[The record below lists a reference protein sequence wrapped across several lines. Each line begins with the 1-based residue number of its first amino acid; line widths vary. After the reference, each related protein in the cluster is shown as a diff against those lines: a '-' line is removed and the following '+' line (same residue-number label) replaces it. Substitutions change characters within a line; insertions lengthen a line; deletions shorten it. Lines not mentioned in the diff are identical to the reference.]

1 MDKTPD
7 SIVKQIV
14 AGIHKCAKF
23 TSPDSAFRDW
33 VAVMALAIQNGCTPK
48 DTRRWKDNEADYM
61 AIVQRVGADTMRRF
75 KEMFELFQYLLEIQP
90 FNDWLGIIYMSA
102 IGGDRKKGQFFTP
115 YDVSLLCAKMSVG
128 GPLDDDSPITI
139 NEPSCGAGGMIVAA
153 LEVLH
158 ERGINYQQRARIVA
172 SDIDIVC
179 VHMCYVTLSLL
190 GVRAKVYHQ
199 NTLTLETWAYWF
211 TPREILWPIMDC
223 GFGTKSPET
232 VHAEPQT
239 IQTVPETV
247 QNATESTETEKPSA
261 NTSETQNAPER
272 KSGPIQR
279 SLF

>member
-1 MDKTPD
+1 MYKTPD

-14 AGIHKCAKF
+14 AGIHKCAKL
-23 TSPDSAFRDW
+23 TSADSAFRDW

-61 AIVQRVGADTMRRF
+61 TIVQRVGADNMRRF
-75 KEMFELFQYLLEIQP
+75 KEMFELFQDLLELRP
-90 FNDWLGIIYMSA
+90 FNDWLGIIYMTA
-102 IGGDRKKGQFFTP
+102 IGGESKKGQFFTP
-115 YDVSLLCAKMSVG
+115 YHLSQACAKLSIGV
-128 GPLDDDSPITI
+128 PPDDDSPITI

-153 LEVLH
+153 LEAMN
-158 ERGINYQQRARIVA
+158 EKGINWQRRAKIVA
-172 SDIDIVC
+172 SDIDTAC

-190 GVRAKVYHQ
+190 SVRATVLHQ
-199 NTLTLETWAYWF
+199 DTLALKTWAVWF
-211 TPREILWPIMDC
+211 TPREILWPVMDY

-232 VHAEPQT
+232 VHADPEP

-247 QNATESTETEKPSA
+247 QNATESTETKKPSA
-261 NTSETQNAPER
+261 NTSEPQNAPER

>member
-1 MDKTPD
+1 MYKKPD

-14 AGIHKCAKF
+14 DGIHKCAKL

-33 VAVMALAIQNGCTPK
+33 VAVMAIAIQNGCIHEG
-48 DTRRWKDNEADYM
+48 TRRWKDNEACYM
-61 AIVQRVGADTMRRF
+61 AIVQRVGADIMQRF
-75 KEMFELFQYLLEIQP
+75 AGMFALFQDLLELQP
-90 FNDWLGIIYMSA
+90 FNDWLGIIYMTA
-102 IGGDRKKGQFFTP
+102 IGGDSKKGQFFTP
-115 YDVSLLCAKMSVG
+115 YHVSLVCAEMTVTAL
-128 GPLDDDSPITI
+128 PDDDSPITI
-139 NEPSCGAGGMIVAA
+139 NEPTCGSGGMIVAE

-158 ERGINYQQRARIVA
+158 KRGINYQQRARIVA
-172 SDIDIVC
+172 SDIDTVC

>member
-1 MDKTPD
+1 MCKTPD

-14 AGIHKCAKF
+14 AGIHECAKL

-33 VAVMALAIQNGCTPK
+33 VAVMALAIQNGCIPK

-75 KEMFELFQYLLEIQP
+75 KEMFELFQDLLELRP
-90 FNDWLGIIYMSA
+90 FNDWLGFIYMSA
-102 IGGDRKKGQFFTP
+102 IGGDSKKGQFFTP
-115 YDVSLLCAKMSVG
+115 YDVSLMCAKMAVTAL
-128 GPLDDDSPITI
+128 PDDDSPITF

-153 LEVLH
+153 LEALD
-158 ERGINYQQRARIVA
+158 EKGINWQKRARIVCN
-172 SDIDIVC
+172 DIDTTC
-179 VHMCYVTLSLL
+179 VHMSYVTLSLL
-190 GVRAKVYHQ
+190 GVRAKVMHQ
-199 NTLTLETWAYWF
+199 NTITLQTWSVWF
-211 TPREILWPIMDC
+211 TPREILWPVMDY
-223 GFGTKSPET
+223 GFSSKSPET

-261 NTSETQNAPER
+261 NTFKTQNAPER